1 MDFRKDC
8 HKLVQ
13 TMHNLSVTLLAS
25 VCTNNSRDPDIQAL
39 ESVMFNLSEYL
50 VKKMELPISNVGGAS
65 KPEMSSV
72 TGNLKSTQK
81 ACKSDRCC
89 YKKEEVDFSRKESTK
104 AAACSASRGKRIS
117 VGNAST
123 EISAESVC
131 SHMADTVEKGSTSM
145 EFYQSGQ
152 VKHSEMMHGEL

>member
-39 ESVMFNLSEYL
+39 ESVMFNLSKYL
-50 VKKMELPISNVGGAS
+50 VKKMELLISNVGGAS

-81 ACKSDRCC
+81 ACKLDRCC
-89 YKKEEVDFSRKESTK
+89 YKTEEVDFSRK
-104 AAACSASRGKRIS
+104 
-117 VGNAST
+117 
-123 EISAESVC
+123 
-131 SHMADTVEKGSTSM
+131 
-145 EFYQSGQ
+145 
-152 VKHSEMMHGEL
+152 